1 LSDNS
6 LFDSED
12 DRAVENIVQKKTT
25 RKWRPKK
32 PKVARM
38 WFNEAN
44 MLDPSQLCKGLC
56 FIDMGQFRRALK
68 SYHIIIGRDYKYLRN
83 EPRQVNV
90 CRQVEHCPFFMM
102 ASVVGKESTVMIRK
116 VIEPHQC
123 GTTNDSSRIS
133 SQWLA
138 EVFEDDIRS
147 DPDWKVTG
155 LIDRVK
161 RKYGVEISK
170 QIAYRA
176 QKIAAEKVLGNHKEQ
191 YKRIRD
197 YCQTVVDKDP
207 DSHVIVSTTDRT
219 SQGLIP
225 RFFGLFMCLNA
236 QIQGFLNG
244 CKPFIGKFQ
253 Y

>member
-1 LSDNS
+1 MT
-6 LFDSED
+6 
-12 DRAVENIVQKKTT
+12 AQ
-25 RKWRPKK
+25 
-32 PKVARM
+32 
-38 WFNEAN
+38 
-44 MLDPSQLCKGLC
+44 G
-56 FIDMGQFRRALK
+56 
-68 SYHIIIGRDYKYLRN
+68 
-83 EPRQVNV
+83 
-90 CRQVEHCPFFMM
+90 
-102 ASVVGKESTVMIRK
+102 
-116 VIEPHQC
+116 
-123 GTTNDSSRIS
+123 
-133 SQWLA
+133 LA

-197 YCQTVVDKDP
+197 YCQTVVDKNP
-207 DSHVIVSTTDRT
+207 DSHMIVSTTDRT